1 MDRKIPK
8 EVLRSEKRKRWIKT
22 CAIILGSVGVIALII
37 FLLRDSISL
46 DNLQLSTVDTGSIE
60 VSVSASGKVVPAFEE
75 TVIAPIESRIVKVFK
90 KAGDRV
96 DIISPKF

>member
-22 CAIILGSVGVIALII
+22 GAIILGSVAVIALII

-46 DNLQLSTVDTGSIE
+46 DNLQL
-60 VSVSASGKVVPAFEE
+60 
-75 TVIAPIESRIVKVFK
+75 
-90 KAGDRV
+90 
-96 DIISPKF
+96 IISPKF